1 MQFSTCIISFFV
13 LTALRMR
20 VRSSLYDRINKSAH
34 EHQFGPETYNESDDT
49 YSHMC
54 IACNYTETY
63 EKM

>member
-1 MQFSTCIISFFV
+1 M

-34 EHQFGPETYNESDDT
+34 EHQFGPETHNESDDT
-49 YSHMC
+49 YSRTC
-54 IACNYTETY
+54 IACNYTETF